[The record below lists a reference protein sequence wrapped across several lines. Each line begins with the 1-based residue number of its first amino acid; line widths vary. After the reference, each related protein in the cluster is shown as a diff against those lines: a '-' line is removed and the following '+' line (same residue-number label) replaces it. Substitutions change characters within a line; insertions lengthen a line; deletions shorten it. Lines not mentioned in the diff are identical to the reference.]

1 MHGLCV
7 GTQLGDPEF
16 RHLGASGV
24 AGAVDVVVGCGL
36 VMATVAF
43 FAKRGDE
50 FIGVNLWGGGGGV
63 SGDPCL
69 KEGLEIQLRVLR
81 ATWLIL
87 FYMNKQSKSNTTL
100 VAIRY

>member
-1 MHGLCV
+1 MSS
-7 GTQLGDPEF
+7 
-16 RHLGASGV
+16 SGS
-24 AGAVDVVVGCGL
+24 
-36 VMATVAF
+36 TF
-43 FAKRGDE
+43 
-50 FIGVNLWGGGGGV
+50 GGGGV

-100 VAIRY
+100 VAIRYRSNCRTFSQPLFIPNIAAVMASALAK